1 MKNFGAIDFSAW
13 EARALM
19 SWQAD
24 REMERAQAD
33 ALANT
38 AYFAS
43 LAAGVLANVAEGEAQ
58 ADAARD
64 AAFRMQAI
72 LAVAEIGDRLSF
84 KPFRQCLPKASTGLL
99 WRNVAN
105 SLSEICETL
114 RLPLGCAWNWY
125 RTKEHGFFY
134 NPDRR
139 RSDLE
144 ELFSFADRNLVS
156 LMQRGC

>member
-1 MKNFGAIDFSAW
+1 MKNFGAIDFNAW

-19 SWQAD
+19 SWEAD

-33 ALANT
+33 ALAET

-43 LAAGVLANVAEGEAQ
+43 LAAGVLANVAKGEAQ

-72 LAVAEIGDRLSF
+72 LSVAEVGDRLGF
-84 KPFRQCLPKASTGLL
+84 KPFRRCLPKASTGLL
-99 WRNVAN
+99 WRNVAD

-114 RLPLGCAWNWY
+114 RLPLGYAWRNPSAH
-125 RTKEHGFFY
+125 EHGARY

-139 RSDLE
+139 ESYLE